1 MDGVYAVRRQDD
13 VVSRKVGDRLVVVNL
28 QTSRIYELNPTASR
42 LWELLE
48 TGRDRAELEQAILE
62 EFDVREPDLSVNL
75 DETLTLLTSEGL
87 IAEYEPT

>member
-13 VVSRKVGDRLVVVNL
+13 VISRKVGDRLVVVNL
-28 QTSRIYELNPTASR
+28 QTNRIYELNPTASR

-48 TGRDRAELEQAILE
+48 TGRDRAELEQAMLQ

-75 DETLTLLTSEGL
+75 DETLTLLASQGL
-87 IAEYEPT
+87 IAEYEPA

>member
-13 VVSRKVGDRLVVVNL
+13 VISRKVGDRLVVVNL
-28 QTSRIYELNPTASR
+28 QTNRIYELNPTASR

-48 TGRDRAELEQAILE
+48 TGRDRAELEQAMLE

-75 DETLTLLTSEGL
+75 DETLTLLSSEGL
-87 IAEYEPT
+87 IAEDEPA

>member
-13 VVSRKVGDRLVVVNL
+13 VVSRKIGDRLVVVNL

>member
-13 VVSRKVGDRLVVVNL
+13 VVSRKIGDRLVVVNL
-28 QTSRIYELNPTASR
+28 QTNRIYELNPTASR

>member
-48 TGRDRAELEQAILE
+48 TGRDRAELEQAMLE

-75 DETLTLLTSEGL
+75 DETLTLLSSEGL
-87 IAEYEPT
+87 IAEYEPA

>member
-13 VVSRKVGDRLVVVNL
+13 VVSRKIGDRLVVVNL
-28 QTSRIYELNPTASR
+28 QTNRIYELNPTASR

-75 DETLTLLTSEGL
+75 DETLTLLSSEGL

>member
-13 VVSRKVGDRLVVVNL
+13 VISRKVGDRMVVVNL
-28 QTSRIYELNPTASR
+28 QTNRIYELNPTASR

-48 TGRDRAELEQAILE
+48 TGRDRAELEQAMLQ

-75 DETLTLLTSEGL
+75 DEALTLVGSKGL
-87 IAEYEPT
+87 IAEYEPA

>member
-28 QTSRIYELNPTASR
+28 QTNRIYELNPTASR

-48 TGRDRAELEQAILE
+48 TRRDRAGLEQAMLE
-62 EFDVREPDLSVNL
+62 EFDVDQADLSVNL
-75 DETLTLLTSEGL
+75 DETLTLLSSEGL
-87 IAEYEPT
+87 IAEHEPA

>member
-28 QTSRIYELNPTASR
+28 QTNRIYELNPTASR

-48 TGRDRAELEQAILE
+48 TGRDRAGLEQAMLE
-62 EFDVREPDLSVNL
+62 DFDVRESDLSVNL
-75 DETLTLLTSEGL
+75 DETLTLLSSEGL
-87 IAEYEPT
+87 IAEYEPA

>member
-13 VVSRKVGDRLVVVNL
+13 VVSRKIGDRLVVVNL

-75 DETLTLLTSEGL
+75 DETLTLLSSEGL

>member
-1 MDGVYAVRRQDD
+1 MDGVYAVRRQED

-28 QTSRIYELNPTASR
+28 QTNRIYELNPTASR

>member
-1 MDGVYAVRRQDD
+1 MDGAYAVRRQDD

-28 QTSRIYELNPTASR
+28 QTNRIYELNPTASH

-48 TGRDRAELEQAILE
+48 TGRDRTELEQAMLE

-75 DETLTLLTSEGL
+75 DETLTLLSSKGL
-87 IAEYEPT
+87 IAEYEPA

>member
-48 TGRDRAELEQAILE
+48 TGRDRAELEQAMLE

-75 DETLTLLTSEGL
+75 DETLTLLSSEGL
-87 IAEYEPT
+87 IAEHEPA

>member
-1 MDGVYAVRRQDD
+1 MDGAYAVRRQDD

-28 QTSRIYELNPTASR
+28 QTNRIYELNPTASR

-48 TGRDRAELEQAILE
+48 TGCDRGELEQAMLQ

-75 DETLTLLTSEGL
+75 DETLTLLSSKGL
-87 IAEYEPT
+87 IAEYEPA

>member
-28 QTSRIYELNPTASR
+28 QTNRIYELNPTASR